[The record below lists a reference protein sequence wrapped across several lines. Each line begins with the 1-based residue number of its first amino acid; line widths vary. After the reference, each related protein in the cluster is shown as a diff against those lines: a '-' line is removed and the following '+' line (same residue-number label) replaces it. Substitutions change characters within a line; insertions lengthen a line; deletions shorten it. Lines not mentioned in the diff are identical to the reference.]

1 MNLFG
6 DTSALKSL
14 KEGEEHGLKDFEEAL
29 NENSIDSASRE
40 LIANQLIPQ
49 QQRHVGLIDQL
60 MNVTARS

>member
-14 KEGEEHGLKDFEEAL
+14 KEGEEHGLKDLSEAL
-29 NENSIDSASRE
+29 DDSGVDTASRE
-40 LIANQLIPQ
+40 LIASQLIPQ